1 MHLKRIELEGFKSYR
16 QRTILDNFNPNF
28 NAITGLNGSGKSNI
42 LDAICFVLGITNLN
56 HVRAASLQD
65 LVSDYGKTGI
75 ERASVSVVFD
85 NSNRARSPCGYENYD
100 EIVISR
106 VIVSGQQ
113 KCFLN
118 GSICPISK
126 IIDLFRSIHMN
137 VNNPHFLIMQGR
149 ITKVLNMKPLELLSM
164 MEEAT
169 GTKMYE
175 SKRQVAEHLIHC
187 KEKKFKENER
197 LLVDAVMPKIKKLN
211 KQKDEYNQLKLAKS
225 KLGMYERLVAAY
237 QYHQAKENISKFN
250 TLKESSLKS
259 IDSEQKIMACKQEKY
274 TEIEVELKALKKKQ
288 GQCTALTKLQEELS
302 ECNKDECSAQSV
314 YESKVNA
321 LKKLEEYMQ
330 SLSDHIAKTEK
341 NKADKNEMYA
351 QRKQA
356 VEEEED
362 QFQRLKDSAKQYQIM
377 CDVLQNGMTVDTE
390 GKAFT
395 MASCLTAAQGK
406 LTSIEVE
413 KNSLE
418 MKIAEAK
425 KKLKKNKKMQDTA
438 IPEQKQLISDLD
450 RLEKEVQNLES
461 SIAALQ
467 FDQHQLNEMNKSYQ
481 QLSDECHSLEVKLR
495 QLESQ
500 FPSLEIRFSEQ
511 TPEFDRNKIKG
522 RVAELIRIKNPRMA
536 VALDVTAG
544 GKLYSV
550 VIDSSETVRM
560 LNDAKCLKQRTTFLP
575 LDAVESKVLNR
586 DVIRRAKSLVGD
598 ENCNLAAD
606 LVECV
611 DPEFQKAIDHVFG
624 TTLVCTNSEMAK
636 TVCFDKGV
644 RARTVTLDGD
654 VFSPLGTLT
663 GGSKPSG
670 GYLLEMRVKNQS
682 IHDEFRGKKN
692 QLEKTLKTLHEL
704 RAVAQKHSAL
714 EGELQMQ
721 LMKKNN
727 AAQRLQSC
735 QAAQLEKECE
745 SLKTEIDEASCRLNS
760 VNEDYDAT
768 KRQCNEIS
776 AAWQNS
782 KVNKEAELS
791 KAKKSLKE
799 ATKKVSH
806 MEEIVTKHQ
815 EELSRLENDI
825 EVLTND
831 IENAK
836 QEKLRKEL
844 EKEELQTAVKDSKFI
859 LDGRVNSTKVIEE
872 QLRVIREK
880 LKNENKDAE
889 DMQNEVQQL
898 QQECRDSE
906 LRLKQMQQDLNEQQK
921 AAEKYENDLINLCNS
936 NPWIE
941 KEKQL
946 FGVAGTEFDF
956 EANNPGD
963 AAKRL
968 VDAHETIKRLQGHV
982 DKRNVEK
989 CDVYQKEVT
998 DLIRKRKVVYKDR
1011 QHLEDV
1017 MNLMQEKKR
1026 EAVAVAL
1033 EQVNEDFGQI
1043 FSMLLPGANAKLVR
1057 ISEEDILAGLEVKV
1071 AFGDAWKESLTE
1083 LSGGQRSLI
1092 ALSLIFAMLL
1102 FKPAPIYILDE
1113 VDAALDVM
1121 HTQNIGK
1128 MISEKFKTSQFIVVS
1143 LKDGMF
1149 SNANVL
1155 FRTELRNGQSK
1166 VQRIAK
1172 QIPTLETV
1180 SRSDVTYEQRRK
1192 KAQSRVQVLRD
1203 DCNRLTDN
1211 CEDMRIVD

>member
-989 CDVYQKEVT
+989 CDVT

>member
-1 MHLKRIELEGFKSYR
+1 MFSINVMHLKRIELEGFKSYR
-16 QRTILDNFNPNF
+16 QRTVLDNFNSNF

-42 LDAICFVLGITNLN
+42 LDAICFVLGITNLS

-75 ERASVSVVFD
+75 ERAAVSVVFD
-85 NSNRARSPCGYENYD
+85 NSNRARSPYGYENFD

-175 SKRQVAEHLIHC
+175 SKRQVAEHLIHS

-237 QYHQAKENISKFN
+237 RYHETKENISKLN
-250 TLKESSLKS
+250 TLKESSMKS
-259 IDSEQKIMACKQEKY
+259 IDNEQKIMTCKKEKY

-288 GQCTALTKLQEELS
+288 GQSTALTKLQEELS
-302 ECNKDECSAQSV
+302 NCNKDECSAQSV
-314 YESKVNA
+314 YESKVDA
-321 LKKLEEYMQ
+321 LKKLEEYLQ

-341 NKADKNEMYA
+341 NKADKNEIYT

-362 QFQRLKDSAKQYQIM
+362 EFQRLKDSAKQYQIM
-377 CDVLQNGMTVDTE
+377 HDVLQNGMTVDTE

-395 MASCLTAAQGK
+395 MASCLTA
-406 LTSIEVE
+406 
-413 KNSLE
+413 
-418 MKIAEAK
+418 K
-425 KKLKKNKKMQDTA
+425 KKLGKKKEMQVAA
-438 IPEQKQLISDLD
+438 IPEQKQLMSDLD
-450 RLEKEVQNLES
+450 KLEEEVQNLES

-467 FDQHQLNEMNKSYQ
+467 FDQHQLNEVNKSYQ
-481 QLSDECHSLEVKLR
+481 QLSDDCHSLEVKLR

-500 FPSLEIRFSEQ
+500 FPSLEVRFSEQ
-511 TPEFDRNKIKG
+511 VPEFDRNKIKG

-575 LDAVESKVLNR
+575 LDAVESKILNR

-598 ENCNLAAD
+598 ENCNLAVD

-611 DPEFQKAIDHVFG
+611 NPEFQKAIDHVFG

-654 VFSPLGTLT
+654 
-663 GGSKPSG
+663 PSG

-692 QLEKTLKTLHEL
+692 QLEKTLKTLQEL
-704 RAVAQKHSAL
+704 RVIAQRHSAL

-721 LMKKNN
+721 MMKKNN
-727 AAQRLQSC
+727 VAERLQSC
-735 QAAQLEKECE
+735 QATQLEKECA
-745 SLKTEIDEASCRLNS
+745 SLKTEIDEVNCRLNS
-760 VNEDYDAT
+760 VNENYDAT

-791 KAKKSLKE
+791 KAKKALKE
-799 ATKKVSH
+799 ATKKMSH
-806 MEEIVTKHQ
+806 MEEIVTRHQ

-859 LDGRVNSTKVIEE
+859 LEGRVNATKAIEE
-872 QLRVIREK
+872 QLRGIREK
-880 LKNENKDAE
+880 LKSENKDAE
-889 DMQNEVQQL
+889 DMQNEVEQL
-898 QQECRDSE
+898 QQECRESE
-906 LRLKQMQQDLNEQQK
+906 LRLKQMQQDLNEQQMTI
-921 AAEKYENDLINLCNS
+921 EKYENDLTNLCNS

-941 KEKQL
+941 KEKQS

-956 EANNPGD
+956 EANNPSD

-989 CDVYQKEVT
+989 CDVT

-1043 FSMLLPGANAKLVR
+1043 FSMLLPGAKAKLVQV
-1057 ISEEDILAGLEVKV
+1057 SEEDILAGLEVKV
-1071 AFGDAWKESLTE
+1071 GFGDAWKESLTE

-1166 VQRIAK
+1166 VHRIAK
-1172 QIPTLETV
+1172 QTPTLEAV
-1180 SRSDVTYEQRRK
+1180 SGSDVTYEQRRK

-1211 CEDMRIVD
+1211 CEVLRITD